1 MGLLVHL
8 SVTETG
14 YFFKGLGRKIEDP
27 LIQEIIES
35 ADPQAEFLPPQEM
48 TLADAIALYEATTK
62 AVDVVLDGIA
72 LDTIIKVSWRK
83 NGQATLERMLVH
95 MIAETHRHA
104 GHMDL
109 IRELLDG
116 FVGLYPEAPSIADL
130 SEEQWHEQY
139 QRVQR
144 LAAQ

>member
-1 MGLLVHL
+1 
-8 SVTETG
+8 
-14 YFFKGLGRKIEDP
+14 
-27 LIQEIIES
+27 
-35 ADPQAEFLPPQEM
+35 M
-48 TLADAIALYEATTK
+48 TLADVVALYKSTTK
-62 AVDVVLDGIA
+62 AVDDVLDELA
-72 LDTIIKVSWRK
+72 LDTIIEVPWRK

-116 FVGLYPEAPSIADL
+116 FVGLYPEAPSIAEL

-139 QRVQR
+139 QLVQR
-144 LAAQ
+144 LATQ